1 MHAKVISGLA
11 LTVALA
17 LSAEAEELRFS
28 SFEPPVAFL
37 TGEVFPAWGSR
48 VEEATGG
55 EVTIKMF
62 PGGTLGR
69 SPAQQLKLVEDGVA
83 DVAFVVPGYTP
94 GVFPGLSVAELP
106 YTVTTSADGS
116 VALWEML
123 ESGLLKGDFDKYK
136 IIGLFVTSPQNV
148 ASTDQIL
155 MPEDMKGRSFRAASP
170 SLLAAIE
177 EMDAVAVGGITGP
190 TIAESISRGVIE
202 GSFNEWNALKTFRVM
217 DTVDHVLEVPMGTT
231 PLMIVMNKQKYES
244 LSDEAKAGL
253 DKVSGAP
260 FAAVLGAAF
269 HDNNEAARAAAVE
282 EGRIKITE
290 PDQATLEAWR
300 DATLP
305 AVENWLAEDPDNA
318 ALLDAFRAAMSN

>member
-1 MHAKVISGLA
+1 MYAKAISGLA
-11 LTVALA
+11 LAIAIALPA
-17 LSAEAEELRFS
+17 AAAELRFS

-37 TGEVFPAWGSR
+37 TGEVFPAWASR

-55 EVTIKMF
+55 EVTVKLF

-106 YTVTTSADGS
+106 YTVTSSADGS

-123 ESGLLKGDFDKYK
+123 DSGLLAGDFDRYK
-136 IIGLFVTSPQNV
+136 IIGLFVTSPQNI
-148 ASTDQIL
+148 ASKEPIAL
-155 MPEDMKGRSFRAASP
+155 PEDMKGRNFRAASP
-170 SLLAAIE
+170 ALLSAIE
-177 EMDAVAVGGITGP
+177 QMGAVAVGGITGP

-244 LSDEAKAGL
+244 LSDEARAGL
-253 DKVSGAP
+253 DQVSGAP
-260 FAAVLGAAF
+260 FAAILGAVF

-290 PDQATLEAWR
+290 PDQATMDAWR
-300 DATLP
+300 EATKP
-305 AVENWLAEDPDNA
+305 AIDTWLAEDPGNA
-318 ALLDAFRAAMSN
+318 ALLEAFRAAMNN